1 MAFAIHKLGKG
12 IALASLLAA
21 AGTAYSANDGSL
33 GATSTGDL
41 DVRVDIADRVQISGL
56 NDIDFGAYAGAGDL
70 DGSDAFCVYR
80 NGTGSY
86 NVTISSAGADGGN
99 FRLSNGTS
107 FIAYSVRFNDDADIT
122 GGSDVSSGDTLAG
135 TGSATSVTCG
145 GASNA
150 SLGVSI
156 AANAL
161 QAAPSGIYTDTITL
175 LVEPN

>member
-1 MAFAIHKLGKG
+1 MAFAINKLGKS

-41 DVRVDIADRVQISGL
+41 DVSVDIADRVQISGL
-56 NDIDFGAYAGAGDL
+56 DDIDFGAYAGFGDL
-70 DGSDAFCVYR
+70 DSNDAFCVYR
-80 NGTGSY
+80 NGTGAY
-86 NVTISSAGADGGN
+86 NVTISSAEADGGT
-99 FRLSNGTS
+99 FRLSNGS
-107 FIAYSVRFNDDADIT
+107 DFIAYSVSFNDDADIT
-122 GGSDVSSGDTLAG
+122 GGTDVGSGDTLAG
-135 TGSATSVTCG
+135 NGSATSLTCG

-156 AANAL
+156 PENVL
-161 QAAPSGIYTDTITL
+161 QAAASGAYTDTITL

>member
-1 MAFAIHKLGKG
+1 MAFAINKLGKG
-12 IALASLLAA
+12 IALASLMVA

-41 DVRVDIADRVQISGL
+41 TVSVDIANRVQISGL
-56 NDIDFGAYAGAGDL
+56 NDIDFGTYAGSGDL
-70 DGSDAFCVYR
+70 ERSDDFCVYR

-86 NVTISSAGADGGN
+86 NVTISSSQAEGGS
-99 FRLSNGTS
+99 FRLVNGPNA
-107 FIAYSVRFNDDADIT
+107 IPYSVRFNDAADIT

-135 TGSATSVTCG
+135 TGSATSLTCG
-145 GASNA
+145 GSSNA

-156 AANAL
+156 AASAL
-161 QAAPSGIYTDTITL
+161 QAAPSGFYTDVITL